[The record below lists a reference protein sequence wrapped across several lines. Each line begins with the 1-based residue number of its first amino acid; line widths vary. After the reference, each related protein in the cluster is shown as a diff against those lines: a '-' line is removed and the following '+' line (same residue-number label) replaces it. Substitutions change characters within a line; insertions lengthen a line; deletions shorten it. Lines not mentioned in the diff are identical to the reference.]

1 MGRLIGIDYG
11 SRRIGLAVTDSNQII
26 ASPMETYSPD
36 EVFQFFQNY
45 LDQEEVEG
53 FVVGLPTNLDGSDTD
68 STPGV
73 RQFVEKLK
81 KKFPQKAI
89 HLQDERFTSKMA
101 LDAMIQGGMKK
112 KKRREKGNIDKISA
126 AIILQLFL
134 ESSR

>member
-11 SRRIGLAVTDSNQII
+11 SRRIGLAVTDPSQMI
-26 ASPMETYSPD
+26 ASPLETYGID
-36 EVFQFFQNY
+36 EVFRFLYDYQAR
-45 LDQEEVEG
+45 EEVEG
-53 FVVGLPTNLDGSDTD
+53 FVVGLPTNSDGSDTD
-68 STPGV
+68 STSGV
-73 RQFVEKLK
+73 RQFVKRLR